1 MTSNQN
7 VYFQNNDDKFYKE
20 IYPFFINM
28 KNNFNKEINKSDQK
42 YFEEILQY
50 IKKTNSL
57 PFKFNSQELLYFKKH
72 DKNNWIDY
80 FLFRYKFRKFP
91 KEKIVSEFPIY
102 VLIEPVST
110 CNIRCT
116 MCFQI
121 DKSFTKKPF
130 MGVMDLNFFKKII
143 DDCHNNGTK
152 AITLASR
159 GEPTLHPK
167 LPEMLDY
174 ASKKFLEIKLNT
186 NATKLSEKL
195 IRKILETGVNEVVY
209 SVDESDEK
217 KYEKIRVG
225 GKFKEVLANIS
236 NFKNIRDKEFPD
248 SKTTTRISGVLVNED
263 QDVDKITKFW
273 EQYVDHVV
281 FVKEQ
286 IRWDTYNNM
295 PDDIKSPCMY
305 LWERMYVWFDGT
317 TNPCDVDYKSKL
329 SMGKL
334 DYSKNSIKDIWNS
347 KFFQSLRYKHLN
359 NERQSIN
366 PCDRCGLSFE

>member
-7 VYFQNNDDKFYKE
+7 VYFQNSDENFHEE
-20 IYPFFINM
+20 IYPFFMDIE
-28 KNNFNKEINKSDQK
+28 KNFNKDITKTDKK
-42 YFEEILQY
+42 YFDEILQH
-50 IKKTNSL
+50 IKTNKAL

-80 FLFRYKFRKFP
+80 LLFRYKFRKFP

-121 DKSFTKKPF
+121 DKTFTKKPF
-130 MGVMDLNFFKKII
+130 MGIMDINFYKKII
-143 DDCHNNGTK
+143 DDCYNNGTK

-167 LPEMLDY
+167 LPEMLEY
-174 ASKKFLEIKLNT
+174 ASNKFLEVKLNT
-186 NATKLSEKL
+186 NATRLNEKL
-195 IRKILETGVNEVVY
+195 IRKILESGVNEVVY
-209 SVDESDEK
+209 SVDEADEK

-225 GKFKEVLANIS
+225 GKFKEVLQNIKK
-236 NFKNIRDKEFPD
+236 FKEIRDKEFPD
-248 SKTTTRISGVLVNED
+248 SKTTTRISGVLVNDD

-286 IRWDTYNNM
+286 IRWDTYNND
-295 PDDIKSPCMY
+295 PDDVNSPCMY

-347 KFFQSLRYKHLN
+347 DFFQSLRFKHLN
-359 NERQSIN
+359 NERQSLT
-366 PCDRCGLSFE
+366 PCDRCGLSF

>member
-1 MTSNQN
+1 MTSNKN
-7 VYFQNNDDKFYKE
+7 VYFQNSDEAFSNE
-20 IYPFFINM
+20 IKPFFINL
-28 KNNFNKEINKSDQK
+28 KNFPYNSSNKEDQIYYNEIQDYIEKNK
-42 YFEEILQY
+42 
-50 IKKTNSL
+50 SL

-72 DKNNWIDY
+72 AKSSWVDY

-91 KEKIVSEFPIY
+91 KEKIVSNFPIY

-121 DKSFTKKPF
+121 DKTFTKKPF
-130 MGVMDLNFFKKII
+130 MGTMDINFFKKII
-143 DDCHNNGTK
+143 DECYTGGTK

-174 ASKKFLEIKLNT
+174 VSNKFLEVKLNT

-195 IRKILETGVNEVVY
+195 IRKILETNVNELVY

-225 GKFKEVLANIS
+225 GKFKEVLGNIQ
-236 NFKNIRDKEFPD
+236 NFKKIRDSEFPD
-248 SKTTTRISGVLVNED
+248 NKTTTRISGVLVNEN
-263 QDVDKITKFW
+263 QDIKVITDFW
-273 EQYVDHVV
+273 KKYVDHVV

-286 IRWDTYNNM
+286 NRWDTYSNS
-295 PDDIKSPCMY
+295 PDGVTSPCMY
-305 LWERMYVWFDGT
+305 LWERMYVWFDGI
-317 TNPCDVDYKSKL
+317 TNPCDVDYKSEL
-329 SMGKL
+329 TMGKL
-334 DYSKNSIKDIWNS
+334 DYEKNDIKKIWTS
-347 KFFQSLRYKHLN
+347 DFFQSMREKHLN
-359 NERQSIN
+359 GERQTIK
-366 PCDRCGLSFE
+366 PCDRCGLSF